1 MTSTVLVKDLLYQ
14 VSTQLHDM
22 APQFTRW
29 TEKEL
34 VGWLNDGQRAIA
46 KYMPSSC
53 SRVDVVKLVPGTK
66 QSIDLIPLAR
76 ILPGDGSAPANV
88 YGISLLDVRRNMGV
102 NGLTPGDVIRVVDME
117 ILDSI
122 YPNWHTKSGQP
133 SQYAFKP
140 VTPTTFYVSPGVP
153 SVGAV
158 WVELSLIALPTPI
171 VSNGSLGFGG
181 SSTVTISVADTYADD
196 LINYILAR
204 AYMKDAEFAANSNL
218 AAAHT
223 TLFTSSI
230 NAQTAAL
237 TGVSANLQSLP
248 LNPNLARSG

>member
-1 MTSTVLVKDLLYQ
+1 MSATVLVKDLLYQ
-14 VSTQLHDM
+14 VSTQLHDL

-53 SRVDVVKLVPGTK
+53 SRVDVIKLVPGTR
-66 QSIDLIPLAR
+66 QSIELISAAR
-76 ILPGDGSAPANV
+76 ILPGDGSTPVDVN
-88 YGISLLDVRRNMGV
+88 GIALLDVRRNMGV
-102 NGLTPGDVIRVVDME
+102 NGITPGDAIRIVDME

-122 YPNWHTKSGQP
+122 YPNWHTKSGTP
-133 SQYAFKP
+133 TQYAFKP
-140 VTPTTFYVSPGVP
+140 VTPKTFYVSPGVP
-153 SVGAV
+153 TDDTV
-158 WVELSLIALPTPI
+158 WVEASLIALPTPI
-171 VSNGSLGFGG
+171 VSTGSLGFGG
-181 SSTVTISVADTYADD
+181 SSTVKISVSDTYTDD

-204 AYMKDAEFAANSNL
+204 AYMKDAEFAANGNL
-218 AAAHT
+218 ASAHT
-223 TLFTSSI
+223 TLFTGSI